1 MAVIS
6 HGPAPED
13 HYSMVSN
20 DLARDPDVS
29 LQAKGLYLYLRSHR
43 EGWSMSTERIA
54 EALGVHR
61 NTVSKYVQEL
71 ERSGFLVRDYSHSE
85 SGTFDGMKY
94 VLLSQPLHKNTDNGV
109 LPRAVFTGRGENVQ
123 HKKTNSFKKTK
134 PLKEDQSSNQEIRT
148 KFEQF
153 WTAYPR
159 KSDKGNAEKKFDEQ
173 VKAGAAA
180 DDLVR
185 SAENYRAET
194 ERNETAKIYM
204 PMPKTFLN
212 QERWRD
218 YLKAPAMSAADKRRE
233 SIKKLEN
240 LEL

>member
-1 MAVIS
+1 MAIIS

-13 HYSMVSN
+13 HYSLVSN
-20 DLARDPDVS
+20 DLARDPGIS

-54 EALGVHR
+54 DALGIHR

-134 PLKEDQSSNQEIRT
+134 PLKEDQYPKTEFGAEFDT
-148 KFEQF
+148 F
-153 WTAYPR
+153 WKSYPR
-159 KSDKGNAEKKFDEQ
+159 KAGKQKAQSKFVEQ
-173 VKAGAAA
+173 IDNGVSP
-180 DDLVR
+180 DDLVKA
-185 SAENYRAET
+185 SVNFRAET
-194 ERNETAKIYM
+194 ERQQTETRYIPY
-204 PMPKTFLN
+204 PSTFLN

-218 YLKAPAMSAADKRRE
+218 YLKAPAMSAADKRRATIE
-233 SIKKLEN
+233 KLEN